1 MAEHLLPAALTLFL
15 WWFTTGA
22 ILYLDGMRRET
33 FRWSLGAATLLLALA
48 AWGLHASAADATP
61 AGAILAFGCGLA
73 VWGWLELTFLTG
85 VITGPE
91 RSPCPPGLT
100 GWPRFRRATLA
111 VLHHELAILLAAAA
125 LAGLTWGGPN
135 KAGLFTVL
143 LLWGMRLSAKLNL
156 FLGVRNLNAEF
167 LPDHLRYLGTYFGR
181 RPTNPLLPFS
191 LLGSVGVAALLLA
204 EAFAPGASPPG
215 GEAFH
220 AVAFT
225 LLGTLAALGALEHA
239 FMVVPLP
246 ATALWGWGFRS
257 RAWSTELE
265 GSCDPGGL
273 ERLLHA
279 VARGSFGP
287 VDQLEGEAR
296 AGNGWVRFYV
306 AGGQPSLAAM
316 APRDDGAQRVT
327 AVGRVDGSRL
337 RAAFEA
343 CAAA

>member
-15 WWFTTGA
+15 WWFATGA

-33 FRWSLGAATLLLALA
+33 FRWSLGAATLLLALS
-48 AWGLHASAADATP
+48 AWGLAASAASATP
-61 AGAILAFGCGLA
+61 AGATVAFACGLA
-73 VWGWLELTFLTG
+73 AWGWLELAFLTG
-85 VITGPE
+85 YVTGPE
-91 RSPCPPGLT
+91 RRACPPGLA

-111 VLHHELAILLAAAA
+111 LLHHELAILAA
-125 LAGLTWGGPN
+125 LAAIAALTW
-135 KAGLFTVL
+135 AGANRIGLLTVL

-156 FLGVRNLNAEF
+156 FLGVRNRNAEF
-167 LPDHLRYLGTYFGR
+167 LPHHLRYLGSYFGR
-181 RPTNPLLPFS
+181 ATSNPLLPFS
-191 LLGSVGVAALLLA
+191 ILGAAGAAALLLA
-204 EAFAPGASPPG
+204 EAFVPGAD
-215 GEAFH
+215 AFQT
-220 AVAFT
+220 VAYT
-225 LLGTLAALGALEHA
+225 LLGTLAALGALEHLL
-239 FMVVPLP
+239 MVVPLP

-273 ERLLHA
+273 ERLLQA
-279 VARGSFGP
+279 IARGSFGP
-287 VDQLEGEAR
+287 VDRLQGEAR

-306 AGGQPSLAAM
+306 AGGQPILAAI

>member
-33 FRWSLGAATLLLALA
+33 FRGTLAAATAVLALA
-48 AWGLHASAADATP
+48 AWGLHATAGNATP
-61 AGAILAFGCGLA
+61 QGATIAFACGLA

-85 VITGPE
+85 AITGAE
-91 RSPCPPGLT
+91 RRPCPPGLA
-100 GWPRFRRATLA
+100 GWPRFRRATFA
-111 VLHHELAILLAAAA
+111 VLHHELAILAAAGA
-125 LAGLTWGGPN
+125 TAALTWGAAN
-135 KAGLFTVL
+135 KIGLLTVL

-156 FLGVRNLNAEF
+156 FLGVRNLNTEF
-167 LPDHLRYLGTYFGR
+167 LPDHLRYLGTYFGSR
-181 RPTNPLLPFS
+181 AANPLLPLS
-191 LLGSVGVAALLLA
+191 LIGAACTTALLLA
-204 EAFAPGASPPG
+204 EAFAPGAG
-215 GEAFH
+215 AFQ
-220 AVAFT
+220 AVAYT
-225 LLGTLAALGALEHA
+225 LLGTLAALGLLEHA
-239 FMVVPLP
+239 LMVIPLP

-273 ERLLHA
+273 ERLLQA
-279 VARGSFGP
+279 IARGSFGP
-287 VDQLEGEAR
+287 VDRLQGEAR

-306 AGGQPSLAAM
+306 AEGQPSLAAI